1 MDLEGKPKGLRRV
14 LRREVVHEL
23 ARFLALIPLGFSD
36 LRAPPSCLVTR
47 VMLQPRGGGVCVT
60 RGITP
65 YGAAA
70 ALSAARGGLPEEHD
84 FVPSAQHPVSLMGS
98 VACVWLWTPWG
109 CRWRAISLLKPL
121 RKHDVWWRA
130 SSLTPSLSRTLS
142 TSRRRCSKGGLC
154 STVGLAQYW
163 WELGLHA
170 KVSRASTL
178 SVVGLSGITGAHFF
192 HYVPRVSAMCKRHF
206 PWAQVHNLTENVASM
221 DYEDCRLMNEA
232 YEEEPWFIDAAGVS
246 LARRPRLYWI
256 SWELG
261 DDEDVEVYWGSDG
274 RLPIKGEVVLRAP
287 VAPEKFLQPGWV
299 APESSLSQH
308 SQLRGPARLL
318 IGNQQVCIPVRSMR
332 NSAGEMIN
340 IDFHPTSIGIPIVFV
355 ILRESIALPV
365 LKKGK
370 PF

>member
-1 MDLEGKPKGLRRV
+1 M
-14 LRREVVHEL
+14 
-23 ARFLALIPLGFSD
+23 
-36 LRAPPSCLVTR
+36 
-47 VMLQPRGGGVCVT
+47 T

-84 FVPSAQHPVSLMGS
+84 FVQVLSIGLFDGISGLRVALDALGLPMAGHISVEASEEARRVVESFFPDTLFVQDIEHISEEMFKGWSLQYSGVGAILVGAGPPCQGVSGLNAERRG
-98 VACVWLWTPWG
+98 AF
-109 CRWRAISLLKPL
+109 RDHR
-121 RKHDVWWRA
+121 
-130 SSLTPSLSRTLS
+130 SSL
-142 TSRRRCSKGGLC
+142 
-154 STVGLAQYW
+154 
-163 WELGLHA
+163 
-170 KVSRASTL
+170 
-178 SVVGLSGITGAHFF
+178 F

-206 PWAQVHNLTENVASM
+206 PWAQVHDLTENVASM

-299 APESSLSQH
+299 APEQSLPTFTTSRPSPTPHRKPAGLHTCQEHEKQRWRDDQH
-308 SQLRGPARLL
+308 RFPPYQY
-318 IGNQQVCIPVRSMR
+318 
-332 NSAGEMIN
+332 
-340 IDFHPTSIGIPIVFV
+340 GIPIVFV